1 MGWSELTAAPEL
13 DRIFKKLKLKYTMR
27 RVLQPG
33 TNPVVQI
40 MHEKRLSISI
50 INEILA
56 FFPEAI
62 YIEFVPDTV
71 FMDDGDTYNFGGE
84 EQ

>member
-40 MHEKRLSISI
+40 MHEKKLPISI

-56 FFPEAI
+56 LFPEAI
-62 YIEFVPDTV
+62 YIEFVPETV
-71 FMDDGDTYNFGGE
+71 FMDDGDTYNFGDE
-84 EQ
+84 E

>member
-13 DRIFKKLKLKYTMR
+13 DRIFRKLKLKYAMR

-40 MHEKRLSISI
+40 QHEGKLPIPI
-50 INEILA
+50 INDILA
-56 FFPEAI
+56 LFPESV
-62 YIEFVPDTV
+62 YIEFLPDTV
-71 FMDDGDTYNFGGE
+71 FMDDGDRYHFE
-84 EQ
+84 

>member
-40 MHEKRLSISI
+40 MHEKRLSISV

-56 FFPEAI
+56 LFPEAI
-62 YIEFVPDTV
+62 YIEFLPDTV
-71 FMDDGDTYNFGGE
+71 FQDEGDTYDFGDDK
-84 EQ
+84 